1 MSEYQNFPAALQRQ
15 IEDDITSGIL
25 SADQIVRVE
34 DLCGQFQ
41 VSIEDIQLVIPSLE
55 RKALI
60 KKNTDESIQIL
71 GVYKAAIESVFQYAE
86 KSKLK
91 PRTIVRSVTVVPA
104 EDLIAKKLWMSPGD
118 PLYVQVRTR
127 MVDDQILANQYNFIP
142 YEVCPGLEE
151 VDLSRSSF
159 QVTLEKI
166 FHTVIARIEETY
178 NLNHPER
185 DDREILSITKDQPV
199 LVIQRTSFSRNEFP
213 LVFAD
218 IHVNPALFHY
228 VKDLWPKALPL
239 VGSIKKRN

>member
-1 MSEYQNFPAALQRQ
+1 MKYQKFPIALQRQ
-15 IEDDITSGIL
+15 LEDNITSGFF
-25 SADQIVRVE
+25 STDQIVRVE
-34 DLCGQFQ
+34 NLCSKFEAS
-41 VSIEDIQLVIPSLE
+41 VEDIQLVIPSLE
-55 RKALI
+55 RKGLV
-60 KKNTDESIQIL
+60 KKNTDGSIQIL

-91 PRTIVRSVTVVPA
+91 PRTIVRSVTIVPA
-104 EDLIAKKLWMSPGD
+104 EDLIAKKLGMSPGD
-118 PLYVQVRTR
+118 SLYVQVRTR

-151 VDLSRSSF
+151 VDLSRASF

-178 NLNHPER
+178 NLNNPER
-185 DDREILSITKDQPV
+185 DDREILSITQDQPV

-239 VGSIKKRN
+239 VGSINKSN